1 MAKKGVKH
9 NKYEIEFVKKV
20 LEEYY
25 SGQGGFTFL
34 ANKYNIP
41 IKTIK
46 GWVYRTNKGIDIYI
60 NKHNRLHGRPKKDE
74 IDYKERYEILKK
86 YLAFIKARREKK

>member
-60 NKHNRLHGRPKKDE
+60 NNKTGFTEGQKKM
-74 IDYKERYEILKK
+74 K
-86 YLAFIKARREKK
+86 

>member
-1 MAKKGVKH
+1 MAIKGVKH
-9 NKYEIEFVKKV
+9 NKYENEFVKKV

-34 ANKYNIP
+34 AKKYNIP

-46 GWVYRTNKGIDIYI
+46 G
-60 NKHNRLHGRPKKDE
+60 
-74 IDYKERYEILKK
+74 
-86 YLAFIKARREKK
+86 